1 MGNDSGI
8 IENTFKIIV
17 FHFIKKPTE
26 HHHLKILMAEV

>member
-26 HHHLKILMAEV
+26 HHLKILMAEV